1 MQVKDYDIEAFFFFL
16 NFIVPAMVCKGLA
29 LKKQTVGQHSL
40 KKKSA
45 VHFKSSNESTKEE
58 WL

>member
-1 MQVKDYDIEAFFFFL
+1 MTLKLFFFL